1 MLALCHITLVKVRID
16 WLLEM
21 RELHSFWEGG
31 SSPDFDSKE
40 GGTLMENGKVREYST
55 ERAQIFYLIL
65 RALRYFFT
73 GVVDI
78 WRAVAIWINSTKSN
92 SKDGNGSGSD
102 RVESPCT
109 QNRNPKS
116 KPESAPKTDSGGN
129 PSPKPNPRI
138 PETRTDT
145 RNPNG
150 YPKPADIYTHI
161 HMYKQEA
168 TNNKYFHE
176 STLNK
181 FNNLSKQIIISIL

>member
-1 MLALCHITLVKVRID
+1 MNFLVTCRN
-16 WLLEM
+16 EA
-21 RELHSFWEGG
+21 SFVMARKEKR
-31 SSPDFDSKE
+31 PSKSVCISIPQATIR
-40 GGTLMENGKVREYST
+40 GV
-55 ERAQIFYLIL
+55 LI
-65 RALRYFFT
+65 
-73 GVVDI
+73 
-78 WRAVAIWINSTKSN
+78 
-92 SKDGNGSGSD
+92 KDGNGSGSD

>member
-1 MLALCHITLVKVRID
+1 MSHGNLCCSRCNARPITSSFNNSWVWVLMMKARSSIERRLSPSRTFPLIPLV
-16 WLLEM
+16 
-21 RELHSFWEGG
+21 
-31 SSPDFDSKE
+31 P
-40 GGTLMENGKVREYST
+40 
-55 ERAQIFYLIL
+55 
-65 RALRYFFT
+65 
-73 GVVDI
+73 
-78 WRAVAIWINSTKSN
+78 
-92 SKDGNGSGSD
+92 KDGNGSGSD

>member
-1 MLALCHITLVKVRID
+1 MGILAHFRPLLLSIYKMCSYIWCRGERVLQLSCTPSVRKKKPYYRSDIYCPLVTAGYFGID
-16 WLLEM
+16 SDRVSLL
-21 RELHSFWEGG
+21 
-31 SSPDFDSKE
+31 
-40 GGTLMENGKVREYST
+40 V
-55 ERAQIFYLIL
+55 
-65 RALRYFFT
+65 
-73 GVVDI
+73 
-78 WRAVAIWINSTKSN
+78 
-92 SKDGNGSGSD
+92 KDGNGSGSD

-176 STLNK
+176 ST
-181 FNNLSKQIIISIL
+181 